1 LSLILNFIFNYFFI
15 IFYFE
20 FQFFVFFSFLQG
32 NAIWL
37 TSDKTKQYDMFQYF
51 INISDADVEKYLKL
65 FTFFKIETISEIVK
79 KHKEKP
85 EQRIAQTVLAETIVK
100 MLYFEENKQNE
111 NNEDSSQT
119 IAKKFFETDFTHFVK
134 IIHLLMIFIKFII
147 KH

>member
-1 LSLILNFIFNYFFI
+1 
-15 IFYFE
+15 
-20 FQFFVFFSFLQG
+20 
-32 NAIWL
+32 
-37 TSDKTKQYDMFQYF
+37 MFQYF

-134 IIHLLMIFIKFII
+134 IIHLLRIFIKFII